1 MLFLRYLQLSL
12 NISWNHFFS
21 LKLRKKLRCKFMLLR
36 SIMGIAQIFTTPLS
50 RIFQKRLEHKNQTK
64 YYRRMTRKPQ
74 SHFKILIYRTRVVI
88 YKGLYCTHVISSV
101 SQGGSIET
109 LLSLGMFGLR
119 AEQTGISF
127 ISVSRRVAGVL
138 EGVFVLK
145 LKAKCG
151 PSTVRKKRKNLGQK
165 YKYLKTRFISRL
177 ELKKAL

>member
-1 MLFLRYLQLSL
+1 MLS
-12 NISWNHFFS
+12 
-21 LKLRKKLRCKFMLLR
+21 R
-36 SIMGIAQIFTTPLS
+36 SIMGIAQTFTTPLS

-74 SHFKILIYRTRVVI
+74 SHFKILIYRTWVII
-88 YKGLYCTHVISSV
+88 YKGLYCTHVISSA
-101 SQGGSIET
+101 SQGGGGGGGSIET
-109 LLSLGMFGLR
+109 LLSLRMFGLR

-165 YKYLKTRFISRL
+165 YKYCKTRFISRL

>member
-1 MLFLRYLQLSL
+1 
-12 NISWNHFFS
+12 
-21 LKLRKKLRCKFMLLR
+21 MLLR
-36 SIMGIAQIFTTPLS
+36 SILGIAQIFTTPLS

-74 SHFKILIYRTRVVI
+74 SHFKILIYRRWVI
-88 YKGLYCTHVISSV
+88 KGLYCTHVISSV

-109 LLSLGMFGLR
+109 LLSLRMFGLR

-127 ISVSRRVAGVL
+127 FSVSRRVAGVL

-151 PSTVRKKRKNLGQK
+151 PSTVRKKRKNLGPK
-165 YKYLKTRFISRL
+165 YKYFKTLFISRL
-177 ELKKAL
+177 ELKKALWFCLYE

>member
-1 MLFLRYLQLSL
+1 MSL
-12 NISWNHFFS
+12 NISWNHFFL

-36 SIMGIAQIFTTPLS
+36 SIKGIAQIFTTPLS

-64 YYRRMTRKPQ
+64 YYRRMTRKPL
-74 SHFKILIYRTRVVI
+74 SHFKILTYRKWVII
-88 YKGLYCTHVISSV
+88 YKGLYCTHLISSV
-101 SQGGSIET
+101 SQRGGGGAIET
-109 LLSLGMFGLR
+109 LSLRMFGLR

-145 LKAKCG
+145 LRAKCG
-151 PSTVRKKRKNLGQK
+151 PNTVRKKRKNLGQK
-165 YKYLKTRFISRL
+165 YKYFKTRFISRL